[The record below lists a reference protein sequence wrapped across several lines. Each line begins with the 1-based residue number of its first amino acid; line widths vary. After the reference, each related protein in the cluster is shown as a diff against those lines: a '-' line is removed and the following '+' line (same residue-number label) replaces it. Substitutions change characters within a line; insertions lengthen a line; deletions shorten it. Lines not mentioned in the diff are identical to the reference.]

1 MNKHLPVLIVLLG
14 FGLVGCDGKFPNQ
27 TILAQCVTEGYQT
40 KDTINLSSR
49 KITSL
54 IINKLDESTELY
66 GEVWHNNDEYIY
78 GFMRGAEDNADYS
91 VIFNLNEGLS
101 NVITNDVV
109 SKYADNP
116 FNEIDNLWRNRTKS
130 LDEVCKFK

>member
-1 MNKHLPVLIVLLG
+1 
-14 FGLVGCDGKFPNQ
+14 
-27 TILAQCVTEGYQT
+27 
-40 KDTINLSSR
+40 
-49 KITSL
+49 
-54 IINKLDESTELY
+54 
-66 GEVWHNNDEYIY
+66 
-78 GFMRGAEDNADYS
+78 MRGAEDNADYS